1 MEVVSFDS
9 NGYMQL
15 DGKMSPE
22 TYSKLS
28 QGVAG
33 RKGGCFGYNYLLR
46 GSEYFFMIS
55 PMSLYRPEY
64 TPEPYS
70 NH

>member
-33 RKGGCFGYNYLLR
+33 RKGGCFGYQLLTTGVR
-46 GSEYFFMIS
+46 IL
-55 PMSLYRPEY
+55 LYDIPNV
-64 TPEPYS
+64 PV
-70 NH
+70 